1 MDIVKDY
8 EHLGSLRA
16 VAAKND
22 ISESKVK
29 KIDFTWCVPHRI
41 RR

>member
-29 KIDFTWCVPHRI
+29 KN
-41 RR
+41 

>member
-1 MDIVKDY
+1 MNKIVNDY

-16 VAAKND
+16 VAEKNN

-29 KIDFTWCVPHRI
+29 KH
-41 RR
+41 